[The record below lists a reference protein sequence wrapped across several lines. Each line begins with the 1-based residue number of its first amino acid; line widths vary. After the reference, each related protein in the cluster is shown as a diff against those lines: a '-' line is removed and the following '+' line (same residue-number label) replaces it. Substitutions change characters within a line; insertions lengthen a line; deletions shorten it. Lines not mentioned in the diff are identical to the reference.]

1 MLRTGDGIELGE
13 GQEILRFSTR
23 DLTLTLD
30 VASLVEGGELVVDS
44 KSRDVWVRR
53 ERFEPPLSRKEFD
66 VVRLLFQKR
75 GEACSR
81 DTNHRLGLAG
91 AR

>member
-66 VVRLLFQKR
+66 VVRLLFHKER
-75 GEACSR
+75 GSMQ
-81 DTNHRLGLAG
+81 
-91 AR
+91 